1 LNDVIQTKNG
11 LIAEIG
17 KLQIDLISIDEIIKE
32 SSSTSNI
39 QNTKSVNGKLKL
51 VLPILF
57 VSLYLLVYLFI
68 NYYKKQSQ
76 KYKAS

>member
-1 LNDVIQTKNG
+1 MNDVIQTKNG

-51 VLPILF
+51 VLPVLF
-57 VSLYLLVYLFI
+57 VFLYLMMYIFI

-76 KYKAS
+76 KFKES